1 MFACSTGKKRASLCM
16 SSDESQLTY
25 RLAPLGG
32 APEMVYPANTTS
44 TAFKPGEH
52 ASSNGQT
59 LPFMSFDKGSYRY
72 AVYGT
77 TTTMQGILVE
87 QNGKRIA
94 NLNCQEDRLSEMGT
108 AWFQRVYLGLDRDKR
123 PLQLP

>member
-1 MFACSTGKKRASLCM
+1 M
-16 SSDESQLTY
+16 SRDENQLTY

-32 APEMVYPANTTS
+32 APEMVYPANAAAAS

-59 LPFMSFDKGSYRY
+59 LPFMSFDKGNYRY

-108 AWFQRVYLGLDRDKR
+108 AWFQRLYLGLDRDKR